1 MVCVDRLG
9 NLLAPDYVTSHFSSL
24 LKQLGMRHIR
34 FHDLRHSCASLLVE
48 NKVDMK
54 RIQLLLGHSNYSTT
68 ADIYSHLDTRSI
80 EQATDVIDQVF
91 KIDK

>member
-1 MVCVDRLG
+1 MEHKALSV
-9 NLLAPDYVTSHFSSL
+9 
-24 LKQLGMRHIR
+24 
-34 FHDLRHSCASLLVE
+34 HDLRHSCASLLVE

-54 RIQLLLGHSNYSTT
+54 RIQLFLGHSNYSTT

-80 EQATDVIDQVF
+80 EQATDIIDQVF

>member
-1 MVCVDRLG
+1 MEHKALSV
-9 NLLAPDYVTSHFSSL
+9 
-24 LKQLGMRHIR
+24 
-34 FHDLRHSCASLLVE
+34 HDLRHSCASLLVE

-80 EQATDVIDQVF
+80 EQATDIIDQVF